1 MVIVMQ
7 NSKLVKTNWK
17 KLFIIAEQYEEVK
30 EKSYKV
36 APSIHCRKAATWP
49 RMGIR
54 TVNIFATQKNEPDY
68 FINKG
73 AYMHYLNKI
82 AKDEIHKLKII

>member
-1 MVIVMQ
+1 MTIDIKVIYFYYRCGDFKYPLFEMVIVMQ

-36 APSIHCRKAATWP
+36 APSIHCRKAAT
-49 RMGIR
+49 
-54 TVNIFATQKNEPDY
+54 
-68 FINKG
+68 
-73 AYMHYLNKI
+73 
-82 AKDEIHKLKII
+82 

>member
-1 MVIVMQ
+1 
-7 NSKLVKTNWK
+7 
-17 KLFIIAEQYEEVK
+17 
-30 EKSYKV
+30 
-36 APSIHCRKAATWP
+36 
-49 RMGIR
+49 MGIR

-82 AKDEIHKLKII
+82 AKDEIHKLKIRDVGDSS